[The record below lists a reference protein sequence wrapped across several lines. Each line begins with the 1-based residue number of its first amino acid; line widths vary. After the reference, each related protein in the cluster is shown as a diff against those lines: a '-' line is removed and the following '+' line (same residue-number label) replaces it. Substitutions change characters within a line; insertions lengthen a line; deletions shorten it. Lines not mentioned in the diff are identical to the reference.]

1 MLEGCVSKMLR
12 GVFGYMERS
21 GPMSHWPGLLLA
33 TGTEDYFDDAYTFES
48 TLDERP
54 GQHTFYEEDA
64 VRLSRHFIS
73 IWCLFALFANLAALA
88 GAFARQPALPPR
100 RPLLDV
106 PAAPSRPSLLPG
118 QA

>member
-1 MLEGCVSKMLR
+1 
-12 GVFGYMERS
+12 MERS

-64 VRLSRHFIS
+64 VRLSRHSFFIS
-73 IWCLFALFANLAALA
+73 IWCLFANLAALPLA
-88 GAFARQPALPPR
+88 GALARQPALPPR

-106 PAAPSRPSLLPG
+106 PAAPPRPPLLPR